1 MTGPATLRSGRGYP
15 MRNQVI
21 GRASSKAPI
30 RHLDISLLVSVM
42 VLTALGCVAVR
53 SASAQLLIAQGAD
66 PDRFL
71 KRQLVFFAV
80 ATVVFAATILVDYRK
95 LAPYALM
102 IYSAIL
108 FLLLLVLTPLGD
120 EVAGARRWINLG
132 VFQIQ
137 PAEMMKVAYILLMA
151 TVLSR
156 NEGRQIGPISGL
168 APVVQA
174 MFWAV
179 VPAVLIFVQPDLGT
193 SMVLFVVAF
202 AMLLVSGVQIR
213 WLLLLVLTGLL
224 AFTLALQ
231 MDILKEYQVNRL
243 TAFMDTETDMRGTG
257 FNLEQSKI
265 AIGSGGFAGKG
276 WGQGSQTNLSY
287 VPEQRTDF
295 IFTAIGEEKGF
306 LGGLTVLLLF
316 GIILWRCIRTAML
329 SKDIFGA
336 LIAGGVAAWFAFQLF
351 VNIGMTIGIMPITGI
366 PLPFVSYG
374 GSSLIAS
381 FVGVGLVMSIHMR
394 RLV

>member
-1 MTGPATLRSGRGYP
+1 MAGPATLGSSRGFT
-15 MRNQVI
+15 MRDRVI
-21 GRASSKAPI
+21 GRTTSKAPI
-30 RHLDISLLVSVM
+30 RHLDLSLLVSVM
-42 VLTALGCVAVR
+42 LLTALGCVAVR
-53 SASAQLLIAQGAD
+53 SASAQLLIAQGED
-66 PDRFL
+66 PDRYL
-71 KRQLVFFAV
+71 KRQLIFFSL
-80 ATVVFAATILVDYRK
+80 ATVAFAATILFDYRK
-95 LAPYALM
+95 LAPYTLI
-102 IYSAIL
+102 IYGSVVV
-108 FLLLLVLTPLGD
+108 LLIAVLTPLGE
-120 EVAGARRWINLG
+120 EVSGARRWLG
-132 VFQIQ
+132 FGAFQLQ
-137 PAEMMKVAYILLMA
+137 PAELMKLAYILFLS

-156 NEGRQIGPISGL
+156 NEGRQPGPVSGM

-174 MFWAV
+174 MFWAAI
-179 VPAVLIFVQPDLGT
+179 PAALIFFEPDLGT
-193 SMVLFVVAF
+193 AMVLFAIAF
-202 AMLLVSGVQIR
+202 AALLVAGVQIR

-224 AFTLALQ
+224 LGAVALR
-231 MDILKEYQVNRL
+231 MDFLEEYQVERL
-243 TAFMDTETDMRGTG
+243 TAFMDTEADIRGSG

-265 AIGSGGFAGKG
+265 AIGSGGFTGKG

-316 GIILWRCIRTAML
+316 SIILWRCIRTAML

-336 LIAGGVAAWFAFQLF
+336 LVATGVAAWFAFQLF

-374 GSSLIAS
+374 GSSLIAT
-381 FVGVGLVMSIHMR
+381 FIGVGLVMNIHMR

>member
-1 MTGPATLRSGRGYP
+1 MAGPATLGRGRGYSIGD
-15 MRNQVI
+15 RVI

-30 RHLDISLLVSVM
+30 RHMDISLLVSVM

-71 KRQLVFFAV
+71 KRQLIFFSLSTIAF
-80 ATVVFAATILVDYRK
+80 VVTILVDYRK
-95 LAPYALM
+95 LAPYTLM
-102 IYSAIL
+102 IYAAVVV
-108 FLLLLVLTPLGD
+108 LLLAVLTPLG
-120 EVAGARRWINLG
+120 ERVAGAQRWIG
-132 VFQIQ
+132 VGSFQIQ
-137 PAEMMKVAYILLMA
+137 PAEAMKVAYILLMA

-168 APVVQA
+168 APVIQA
-174 MFWAV
+174 MFWAGI
-179 VPAVLIFVQPDLGT
+179 PAFLIFIQPDLGT

-202 AMLLVSGVQIR
+202 AVLLVSGVQIR
-213 WLLLLVLTGLL
+213 WLLLLLLTGLL
-224 AFTLALQ
+224 TITVALQ
-231 MDILKEYQVNRL
+231 MDVLKEYQVTRL
-243 TAFMDTETDMRGTG
+243 TAFMDTEVDTRGTG

-265 AIGSGGFAGKG
+265 AIGSGGFTGKG
-276 WGQGSQTNLSY
+276 WGEGSQTNLSY

-306 LGGLTVLLLF
+306 LGALTVLLLF
-316 GIILWRCIRTAML
+316 SIILWRCVRTAML

-336 LIAGGVAAWFAFQLF
+336 LVAAGVAAWFAFQLF

-381 FVGVGLVMSIHMR
+381 FIGVGLVMSIHMR

>member
-1 MTGPATLRSGRGYP
+1 MAGPATLGGRGYP
-15 MRNQVI
+15 TRHGVI

-42 VLTALGCVAVR
+42 LLTALGCVAVR

-71 KRQLVFFAV
+71 KRQLVYFSV
-80 ATVVFAATILVDYRK
+80 ATVAFVVTILGDYRK
-95 LAPYALM
+95 LAPYTLM
-102 IYSAIL
+102 IYGAVL
-108 FLLLLVLTPLGD
+108 FLLLIVLTPLGD
-120 EVAGARRWINLG
+120 RVSGAQRWIDVG
-132 VFQIQ
+132 IFQIQ
-137 PAEMMKVAYILLMA
+137 PAELMKVAYILLMA

-156 NEGRQIGPISGL
+156 NDGRQIGPISGL
-168 APVVQA
+168 APVIQA
-174 MFWAV
+174 MFWAAI
-179 VPAVLIFVQPDLGT
+179 PALLIFLQPDLGT
-193 SMVLFVVAF
+193 ASVLFVAGF
-202 AMLLVSGVQIR
+202 AALLVSGVQIR
-213 WLLLLVLTGLL
+213 WLLLLLLSGLL
-224 AFTLALQ
+224 AITLALQ
-231 MDILKEYQVNRL
+231 MDVLEDYQVNRL
-243 TAFMDTETDMRGTG
+243 TAFMDTEADVRGTG

-265 AIGSGGFAGKG
+265 AIGSGGFTGKG

-316 GIILWRCIRTAML
+316 STILWRCVRTAML

-336 LIAGGVAAWFAFQLF
+336 LVASGVAAWFAFQLF
-351 VNIGMTIGIMPITGI
+351 VNVGMTIGIMPITGI

-381 FVGVGLVMSIHMR
+381 FVGVGLVMNIHMR

>member
-1 MTGPATLRSGRGYP
+1 MAGPATLRSGRGYP

-71 KRQLVFFAV
+71 KRQLVFFAI
-80 ATVVFAATILVDYRK
+80 ATVAFAATLLVDYRK

-102 IYSAIL
+102 IYSAVL

-120 EVAGARRWINLG
+120 EVAGAQRWINLG
-132 VFQIQ
+132 AFQIQ

-174 MFWAV
+174 MFWAA

-243 TAFMDTETDMRGTG
+243 TAFMDTETDLRGTG

-306 LGGLTVLLLF
+306 LGALTVLLLF
-316 GIILWRCIRTAML
+316 GIILWRCVRTAML

-336 LIAGGVAAWFAFQLF
+336 LVAGGVAAWFAFQLF
-351 VNIGMTIGIMPITGI
+351 VNVGMTIGIMPITGI

>member
-1 MTGPATLRSGRGYP
+1 MAGPATLGRGRGYS
-15 MRNQVI
+15 MGDRVI

-30 RHLDISLLVSVM
+30 RHMDISLLVSVM
-42 VLTALGCVAVR
+42 VLTTLGCVAVR
-53 SASAQLLIAQGAD
+53 SASAQLLIAQGED

-71 KRQLVFFAV
+71 KRQLIFFSL
-80 ATVVFAATILVDYRK
+80 ATVAFVATILVDYRK
-95 LAPYALM
+95 LAPYTLM

-108 FLLLLVLTPLGD
+108 VLLLAVLTPLG
-120 EVAGARRWINLG
+120 ERVAGAQRWIG
-132 VFQIQ
+132 VGEFQIQ
-137 PAEMMKVAYILLMA
+137 PAEAMKVAYILLVA

-168 APVVQA
+168 APVIQA
-174 MFWAV
+174 MFWAG
-179 VPAVLIFVQPDLGT
+179 VPALLIFIQPDLGT

-202 AMLLVSGVQIR
+202 AVLLVSGVQIR
-213 WLLLLVLTGLL
+213 WLLLLLLTGLL
-224 AFTLALQ
+224 TVTVALQ
-231 MDILKEYQVNRL
+231 MDVLKEYQVTRL
-243 TAFMDTETDMRGTG
+243 TAFMDTEVDTRGTG

-265 AIGSGGFAGKG
+265 AIGSGGLTGKG
-276 WGQGSQTNLSY
+276 WGEGSQTNLSY

-306 LGGLTVLLLF
+306 LGALTVLLLF
-316 GIILWRCIRTAML
+316 SIILWRCVRTAML

-336 LIAGGVAAWFAFQLF
+336 LVAAGVAAWFAFQLF